1 MRGPKIPGFIYTAAR
16 SPAGARRGADGVGRQ
31 CVGQPSQPGAV
42 VVVQQSKNE
51 SLYDA
56 RKANEPPGP
65 QPLSGRWERAR
76 GRSEG
81 IFGHFCLSQFGLS
94 AAHEQVQPSF
104 GTRRAVGIIQKSPGV
119 RRRVKGRSDDIFAVH
134 FSLVSSYG
142 GLWQGGARQGK
153 VAYGKMARR
162 RSNLPGLL
170 N

>member
-1 MRGPKIPGFIYTAAR
+1 MWA
-16 SPAGARRGADGVGRQ
+16 
-31 CVGQPSQPGAV
+31 SQPGAV
-42 VVVQQSKNE
+42 WWWCSSRVKTKVCMTQGRRTSP
-51 SLYDA
+51 S
-56 RKANEPPGP
+56 GP

-134 FSLVSSYG
+134 FSLVSRYG

-153 VAYGKMARR
+153 VVHGKEEQPSGAVELDT
-162 RSNLPGLL
+162 SPWW
-170 N
+170 